1 MSVYLENGY
10 KNRKDYLESVA
21 EDTGHDIYT
30 VMTLAQILGS
40 NEDFDGLLTM
50 LEDLDND

>member
-1 MSVYLENGY
+1 MSVYIENGFKNRHEYLEN
-10 KNRKDYLESVA
+10 LA
-21 EDTGHDIYT
+21 EDFGTDKNT
-30 VMTLAQILGS
+30 VFMMAEFLGQ